1 MLSGDCVGYR
11 TKEFVGVLS
20 VSQNKDSGFYSVKW
34 VNIRDLSR
42 GVTGSALHFKWLR
55 VLCGELTE
63 GQAGLEGKELL
74 RRLL

>member
-1 MLSGDCVGYR
+1 M
-11 TKEFVGVLS
+11 
-20 VSQNKDSGFYSVKW
+20 KW

-42 GVTGSALHFKWLR
+42 GVTGSALHFKGLQ

-63 GQAGLEGKELL
+63 GEAGLEGKELL